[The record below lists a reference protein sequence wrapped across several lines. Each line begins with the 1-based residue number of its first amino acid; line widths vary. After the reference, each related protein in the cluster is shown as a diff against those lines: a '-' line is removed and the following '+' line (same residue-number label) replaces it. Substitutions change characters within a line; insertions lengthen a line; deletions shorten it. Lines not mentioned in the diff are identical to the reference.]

1 MKHPSETSETHESLS
16 NFAEDNIPPEKQKR
30 KQYIRK
36 VICVLLFAVICT
48 SFAAAQSDE
57 FGVSTNIAMILQ
69 FLASPWITG
78 LACIALIVE
87 AILLLTAGRSE
98 PGMFKK
104 FVPWIVG
111 TIIFLSAGTITK
123 KFIGESLSDSS
134 RFTSE
139 LGID

>member
-1 MKHPSETSETHESLS
+1 MKATHLFSS
-16 NFAEDNIPPEKQKR
+16 NTGAGTVQHDVRTTDAARQARRR
-30 KQYIRK
+30 KAL
-36 VICVLLFAVICT
+36 CVFLCALICT

-69 FLASPWITG
+69 FLASPWVTG
-78 LACIALIVE
+78 LACIALIIE

-104 FVPWIVG
+104 FVPWIAG
-111 TIIFLSAGTITK
+111 TIVFLSAGTITS
-123 KFIGESLSDSS
+123 KFIGESLSDTS

-139 LGID
+139 LGIEE